1 MDAPRISLGG
11 LAEAPRNAVT
21 EPEKARVARRP
32 EHHRMATPRTSL
44 GSAASSPRR
53 GRRLLQRP
61 ENHAMETPR
70 TSIGSGRL
78 SLASLRE
85 VNQKC
90 TRRQKLACGL
100 VTLMLLALVAGVLA
114 FVLLRKDSVGP
125 SAGIPQGNC
134 SAVQIEQG
142 CAPGFCAGGQCSCA
156 PNYDQMDKS
165 HCAVPLANKR
175 MQFFVYKVV
184 EDSANADGCSA
195 DFAQAFSLQGVL
207 WYIHNAVVNQSCPRS
222 GNLSRILRCR
232 ATVFNTEQPFLEW
245 KGQFGPFTTF
255 DSSGS
260 CTSPDCLQT
269 WRKFGRVVGCLPW
282 SGYMGGYSYGNST
295 HLYSFPDEGKSVPW
309 SCAEPD
315 GSKNC
320 TWKMEE
326 AGEVRLDDLENIS
339 DYKAF
344 CTKGGAEY
352 IKSKD
357 TGRGCSFWD
366 HQHSS
371 MANAHRVARLQQLV
385 EASQHPE
392 SRLPEPVC
400 DSQNAACH
408 YHENCR
414 NLSGACCPAT
424 TGMML
429 ACCGSSFPHLGRAV
443 VV

>member
-1 MDAPRISLGG
+1 
-11 LAEAPRNAVT
+11 
-21 EPEKARVARRP
+21 
-32 EHHRMATPRTSL
+32 
-44 GSAASSPRR
+44 
-53 GRRLLQRP
+53 
-61 ENHAMETPR
+61 
-70 TSIGSGRL
+70 
-78 SLASLRE
+78 
-85 VNQKC
+85 
-90 TRRQKLACGL
+90 
-100 VTLMLLALVAGVLA
+100 
-114 FVLLRKDSVGP
+114 
-125 SAGIPQGNC
+125 
-134 SAVQIEQG
+134 
-142 CAPGFCAGGQCSCA
+142 
-156 PNYDQMDKS
+156 
-165 HCAVPLANKR
+165 
-175 MQFFVYKVV
+175 
-184 EDSANADGCSA
+184 
-195 DFAQAFSLQGVL
+195 
-207 WYIHNAVVNQSCPRS
+207 
-222 GNLSRILRCR
+222 
-232 ATVFNTEQPFLEW
+232 
-245 KGQFGPFTTF
+245 
-255 DSSGS
+255 
-260 CTSPDCLQT
+260 
-269 WRKFGRVVGCLPW
+269 
-282 SGYMGGYSYGNST
+282 
-295 HLYSFPDEGKSVPW
+295 
-309 SCAEPD
+309 
-315 GSKNC
+315 
-320 TWKMEE
+320 MEE